1 MRQRIAIVGVSL
13 ALLFGISAP
22 VMASTTSSGPQPA
35 LSGLCINIPILNMG
49 PCLL

>member
-1 MRQRIAIVGVSL
+1 MRRRIAIVGVSL
-13 ALLFGISAP
+13 ALLFGVSAP
-22 VMASTTSSGPQPA
+22 VMASTTSGGSQPQ